1 MKVVWHR
8 HKHSHTRTG
17 PSELCKFTYS
27 RTRELSEKR
36 NYIYT
41 HRFAGPALLSGRVYC
56 RVNNKH
62 FTCGYTFNYML
73 CAYSTRR
80 ACELL
85 VAGGNIKAGAPAHW
99 ARCVMCGAVH
109 PRMLADVAMLRCC
122 RPPPTEK
129 KGWNTL
135 GHNMQLS
142 FEERPTQPPN
152 HPTTHTPTQICE

>member
-1 MKVVWHR
+1 
-8 HKHSHTRTG
+8 
-17 PSELCKFTYS
+17 
-27 RTRELSEKR
+27 
-36 NYIYT
+36 
-41 HRFAGPALLSGRVYC
+41 
-56 RVNNKH
+56 
-62 FTCGYTFNYML
+62 ML

-152 HPTTHTPTQICE
+152 HPPTHSDMRVSNLCCAYILDIMLRITLILSITHFEWQHWQEVVLFICARIRVFLAASAPQHIRKQSIILKEIICK